1 MSSLSL
7 QERMMR
13 SKNFSQTCNLLSQYM
28 KENKGSFGPN
38 PMNLSSSS
46 SPAPVMGVPSPLLYS
61 REVKSMDLFPERTGF
76 GPTTTS
82 TETKKS
88 GETAQMTIFY
98 GGKVLVFD
106 DLPAEK
112 AKEVMDFAKN
122 SSPSVMSNS
131 VVANINLICND
142 VLPPRPQQQQ
152 PHQMKQK
159 QFGDLPIARK
169 ASLHRFLEKR
179 KDRINAKAPYQN
191 TSSPTTTSGQTQA
204 SKIDESKSWLGL
216 GSQTGQQWGLAY
228 QL

>member
-1 MSSLSL
+1 MSSVSP

-13 SKNFSQTCNLLSQYM
+13 SKNFTQTCNLLSQYM
-28 KENKGSFGPN
+28 KENKGSFGPT
-38 PMNLSSSS
+38 PMNLS
-46 SPAPVMGVPSPLLYS
+46 SPAPVMGVPSPLLYN
-61 REVKSMDLFPERTGF
+61 REVKSMDLFPQDTGF

-82 TETKKS
+82 TETKKP
-88 GETAQMTIFY
+88 GETAQMTILY

-106 DLPAEK
+106 DLSVEK

-122 SSPSVMSNS
+122 FSPVMSNS
-131 VVANINLICND
+131 VVASKD
-142 VLPPRPQQQQ
+142 VLPPRPQQLPQQ
-152 PHQMKQK
+152 TQQK

-179 KDRINAKAPYQN
+179 KDRINAKAPYQV
-191 TSSPTTTSGQTQA
+191 TGSPTTKSGQTQVN
-204 SKIDESKSWLGL
+204 KIDENKSWLGL